1 MNNPD
6 EYVKK
11 ANKKEARVLLKQKR
25 EGIKECNRILK
36 LLKRRRFAF
45 KKERDF
51 IERRMIPYITR
62 MKWTPGSYKNMLAI
76 WEEKAKCMI

>member
-1 MNNPD
+1 MFNPD
-6 EYVKK
+6 EYIKK
-11 ANKKEARVLLKQKR
+11 INKREVNILSKQKR

-36 LLKRRRFAF
+36 LLRRKRFAF

-62 MKWTPGSYKNMLAI
+62 MKWMPGSYGHMLEA
-76 WEEKAKCMI
+76 WENRYNE